1 VPGPWGGPNVKRLI
15 VQYKVKAYKA
25 DENQQYIKK
34 VFEELQRNSPSG
46 LRYASFRLSDGV
58 SFVHIVSVETADGHN
73 PLIETPAFNSFNAGI
88 QDRCEEQ
95 PVLTEMTEVGSYRFF
110 GG

>member
-1 VPGPWGGPNVKRLI
+1 MKRLI
-15 VQYKVKAYKA
+15 IRYKVKADKA
-25 DENQQYIKK
+25 DENQRDIMK
-34 VFEELQRNSPSG
+34 VFEELHRSSPSG

-73 PLIETPAFNSFNAGI
+73 PLIETPAFKAFNAGI
-88 QDRCEEQ
+88 QDRCEGQ
-95 PVLTEMTEVGSYRFF
+95 PVLREMTEVGSYRFF

>member
-1 VPGPWGGPNVKRLI
+1 MNVWGPNVKRLI
-15 VQYKVKAYKA
+15 VRYKVKADRA
-25 DENQQYIKK
+25 DENQQYIQK
-34 VFEELQRNSPSG
+34 VFEELRRGSPSG

-73 PLIETPAFNSFNAGI
+73 PLIETPAFKAFNAGI

-95 PVLTEMTEVGSYRFF
+95 PVLTEMTAVGSYRFLE
-110 GG
+110 G